1 MEVITTEIVSDVAV
15 ENVKLSFILKNKS
28 ESSIQSITTEQLR
41 NFVQNGNTIQDL
53 TRMGI
58 QTEYYNNHWHWPP
71 RKTYKIKNTNIILF
85 VKEDNEII
93 YLFAQLNE
101 DGTITSEE
109 ELPEWF

>member
-1 MEVITTEIVSDVAV
+1 MV
-15 ENVKLSFILKNKS
+15 
-28 ESSIQSITTEQLR
+28 
-41 NFVQNGNTIQDL
+41 
-53 TRMGI
+53 I
-58 QTEYYNNHWHWPP
+58 QTEYYDNHWHAPV

-93 YLFAQLNE
+93 YFFAQLNE